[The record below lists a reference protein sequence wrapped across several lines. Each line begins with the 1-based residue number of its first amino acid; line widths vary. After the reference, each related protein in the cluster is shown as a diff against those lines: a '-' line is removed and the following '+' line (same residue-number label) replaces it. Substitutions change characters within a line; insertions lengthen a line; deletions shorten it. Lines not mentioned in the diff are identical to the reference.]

1 MYSRTLIF
9 GFILEARMKR
19 EHLYTMKDMV
29 VVVVT
34 TVSPHRSL
42 LFQKGLDHVEVA
54 CHMYMCKGP
63 GRHWPIRVLYMLAKN
78 A

>member
-1 MYSRTLIF
+1 M
-9 GFILEARMKR
+9 
-19 EHLYTMKDMV
+19 

-34 TVSPHRSL
+34 TVSSPRSL
-42 LFQKGLDHVEVA
+42 LFQKGLDRVEVA